1 MTTNQTRYLI
11 KVVLCMAIVLQTI
24 SCKSDLYDK
33 EQYKKYIEYKSPVDS
48 VDQRH
53 EWKLTA
59 YKQYGLKADNGIN
72 IKKVMLLDANPMT
85 THSVNVLNQM
95 GISDGDTIW
104 VTASV
109 PYALTTLYAA
119 LVDENGRYYV
129 TSFPASQ
136 TNIVSFS
143 NATSG
148 TPSSLDLN
156 PQTYTYC
163 FEKDIPLVDDFD
175 YNDLVIRLGIAK
187 DPEQPTQVTL
197 QLTVVAVGC
206 TNQIAAFVRLPYL
219 SINDIESVTTADGK
233 TFNDNLPDGSKSL
246 VNNTDILQS
255 DQNNTN
261 AVICLFADAHW
272 AMDNTQETSANA
284 GAITRKNY
292 NVLSDYTFDQ
302 IDQYEIVVYRKQSYT
317 ITFKNAKMADDF
329 TLEDIDPFI
338 VTIYNSAQFE
348 THLDQYKTAQT
359 LYDYRLELSIK
370 DLPWALMVPS
380 ESFRHPLEG
389 QQIGFRKRTSTGV
402 AFNDGAYTYFGEWVE
417 NCKAYHDW
425 YKYPNE
431 QLVWGF

>member
-148 TPSSLDLN
+148 TPSTLDLN

-317 ITFKNAKMADDF
+317 ITSRMPKWL
-329 TLEDIDPFI
+329 T
-338 VTIYNSAQFE
+338 TS
-348 THLDQYKTAQT
+348 
-359 LYDYRLELSIK
+359 RLK
-370 DLPWALMVPS
+370 
-380 ESFRHPLEG
+380 
-389 QQIGFRKRTSTGV
+389 TSTLLLSP
-402 AFNDGAYTYFGEWVE
+402 YITQ
-417 NCKAYHDW
+417 
-425 YKYPNE
+425 PNSRPISTNIRPHRHFTTT
-431 QLVWGF
+431 G